1 MQNPLGRSLFA
12 TALVVAE
19 ILVASPAR
27 AQAQAGAT
35 MSAAPAAAP
44 AVGATAPDFKAV
56 ATDST
61 GQEIPVSLAALR
73 GKVVVLAFYP
83 LDRSQGCTAELSKF
97 RDEYATLFG
106 DGVVVLPASVDSLAS
121 HAGWAKESHFPFA
134 MIADPSGDLAR
145 EYASAASNRKYFN
158 RTVYVIGRDGK
169 ISYEDLRFGA
179 LSQDAYDKLAAAI
192 KTAKSTM

>member
-27 AQAQAGAT
+27 AQSQAGAT
-35 MSAAPAAAP
+35 MAAAPAPAP

-61 GQEIPVSLAALR
+61 GKEIPVSLASLR

-83 LDRSQGCTAELSKF
+83 LDRSTGCTAELSKF
-97 RDEYATLFG
+97 RDEYKTLFG
-106 DGVVVLPASVDSLAS
+106 DGVVVLPTSVDTLAS
-121 HAGWAKESHFPFA
+121 HAAGAKDAHLPFE
-134 MIADPSGDLAR
+134 MIADPKSELA
-145 EYASAASNRKYFN
+145 
-158 RTVYVIGRDGK
+158 T
-169 ISYEDLRFGA
+169 
-179 LSQDAYDKLAAAI
+179 
-192 KTAKSTM
+192 